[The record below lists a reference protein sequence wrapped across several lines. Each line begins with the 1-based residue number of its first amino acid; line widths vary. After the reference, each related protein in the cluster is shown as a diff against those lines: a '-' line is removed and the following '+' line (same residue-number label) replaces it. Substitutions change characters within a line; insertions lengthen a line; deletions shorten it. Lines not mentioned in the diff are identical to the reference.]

1 MTCHRR
7 RTLVHLPGPA
17 RRTLPL
23 LALLA
28 LLALPGAAAAQD
40 LYSWSVA
47 ALGGLGGSAD
57 VKPGSR
63 SLDNGGWQLE
73 GSVVTDPSVAL
84 VLRIGDLGLGGR
96 NTLFATRFGADLS
109 YLTLSGQYRFQE
121 SYYDSGIYLG
131 IGGYRLGGTDAFSG
145 APATTTAIGGVLGF
159 TGEFKA
165 TRRFGVLVELS
176 GHYVD
181 LKDAHLFGMAHA
193 GLAFH
198 F

>member
-1 MTCHRR
+1 MA
-7 RTLVHLPGPA
+7 LA
-17 RRTLPL
+17 M

-40 LYSWSVA
+40 LYTWTVA
-47 ALGGLGGSAD
+47 AMGGLGGSTD
-57 VKPGSR
+57 VQTGSR
-63 SLDNGGWQLE
+63 SFDHGGWQLE

-84 VLRIGDLGLGGR
+84 VLRVGDLGLGSRSTQFGDV
-96 NTLFATRFGADLS
+96 LGADLA
-109 YLTLSGQYRFQE
+109 YLTLAGQYRFQE

-131 IGGYRLGGTDAFSG
+131 IGGYRLGGNNLAGSS
-145 APATTTAIGGVLGF
+145 ASTTAIGGVLGF

-181 LKDAHLFGMAHA
+181 LKDVHLFAMAHA